1 LEFFADRNL
10 GVNAFPAIL
19 RAEGITVHL
28 HQEHFAQD
36 EDDVVWMPEVARR
49 GWPIISPDIRISR
62 DRLEV
67 DAIMTSRASV
77 FCLSGG
83 HCTSEEKAR
92 NFLRCLP
99 QIRKVLESTEPP
111 FIAKVY
117 RPNPDDPADRRTRR
131 VEVKLTR
138 PEWEQRR
145 SRRNS

>member
-1 LEFFADRNL
+1 MEFFADRNL
-10 GVNAFPAIL
+10 GVNTFPAIL

-36 EDDVVWMPEVARR
+36 EADVVWMPEVARR

-67 DAIMTSRASV
+67 DAIMTSGASV

-99 QIRKVLESTEPP
+99 QIERMLAITPPP

-117 RPNPDDPADRRTRR
+117 RPNPDDPGDSRTRR
-131 VEVKLTR
+131 VEVKLTY
-138 PEWEQRR
+138 PEWERRR
-145 SRRNS
+145 SR

>member
-1 LEFFADRNL
+1 MEFFADRNL
-10 GVNAFPAIL
+10 GVHTFPAIL

-28 HQEHFAQD
+28 HQDHFPQD
-36 EDDVVWMPEVARR
+36 AEDVDWMPEVARR

-67 DAIMTSRASV
+67 DAIMTSGATV

-83 HCTSEEKAR
+83 HCTSEEKAH

-99 QIRKVLESTEPP
+99 QIARVLESTPPP

-117 RPNPDDPADRRTRR
+117 RPNPDDPGDIRTRR
-131 VEVKLTR
+131 VDVKLTR
-138 PEWEQRR
+138 PEWERRR
-145 SRRNS
+145 SR

>member
-10 GVNAFPAIL
+10 GVNVFPAIL

-28 HQEHFAQD
+28 HQDHFAQNAA
-36 EDDVVWMPEVARR
+36 DVDWMPEVAAR

-67 DAIMTSRASV
+67 EAIMTSGAAV
-77 FCLSGG
+77 FCLAGG
-83 HCTSEEKAR
+83 HLTGEEKAR

-99 QIRKVLESTEPP
+99 QITSVLERTPRP

-117 RPNPDDPADRRTRR
+117 QPNRDDPADTTTRR
-131 VEVKLTR
+131 VEVKLTLAD
-138 PEWEQRR
+138 WEKRR
-145 SRRNS
+145 G

>member
-1 LEFFADRNL
+1 MELFADRNL

-19 RAEGITVHL
+19 RAAGITVHL
-28 HQEHFAQD
+28 HQEHFAQE

-67 DAIMTSRASV
+67 DAIMTSGASV

-99 QIRKVLESTEPP
+99 QIRKVLEVTTPP

-117 RPNPDDPADRRTRR
+117 RPNADDPGDSRTRR
-131 VEVKLTR
+131 VEVKLTY
-138 PEWEQRR
+138 PEWERRR
-145 SRRNS
+145 SRRNA

>member
-1 LEFFADRNL
+1 MEFFADRNL
-10 GVNAFPAIL
+10 GVNTFPAIL
-19 RAEGITVHL
+19 RTEGIVVHL

-36 EDDVVWMPEVARR
+36 AEDAAWMPEVARR
-49 GWPIISPDIRISR
+49 GWIIISPDIRISR

-67 DAIMTSRASV
+67 DAIMTSGASV

-83 HCTSEEKAR
+83 HCTGEEKAR

-99 QIRKVLESTEPP
+99 QIAKVLESTPPP

-117 RPNPDDPADRRTRR
+117 RPNPDDPGDSRTRR

-138 PEWEQRR
+138 PEWER
-145 SRRNS
+145 RRNRG

>member
-1 LEFFADRNL
+1 LELFADRNL
-10 GVNAFPAIL
+10 GVHAFPAIL

-36 EDDVVWMPEVARR
+36 EEDVIWMPEVARR

-67 DAIMTSRASV
+67 DAIMTSGASV

-99 QIRKVLESTEPP
+99 QVRKVLEGTAPP

-117 RPNPDDPADRRTRR
+117 RPNADDPGDSRTRR
-131 VEVKLTR
+131 VEVKLTY
-138 PEWEQRR
+138 PEWERRR
-145 SRRNS
+145 SRRNG